1 MQHSSRNTFEMKT
14 FIGKN
19 VTVGI
24 QQITFISCFC
34 YCCYFQNRNKNV
46 INCWKLQLQVSVA
59 EFMMLCYTIAK
70 ILYHV
75 KQTPSHSHHKNPST
89 FLPALQCFQS
99 ILAQWAL
106 LQQVYDYFEIMIPAY
121 KQPLRSILSQVAHN
135 NSKNQESI
143 QSYVKLQVVSFHLLL
158 QNTFH

>member
-24 QQITFISCFC
+24 QQVTFISCFC
-34 YCCYFQNRNKNV
+34 YCCYFQNRNKTV
-46 INCWKLQLQVSVA
+46 INCWKLQLQASVV
-59 EFMMLCYTIAK
+59 EFMMLGYTIAK

-75 KQTPSHSHHKNPST
+75 KQTPSHSHHKNPRET
-89 FLPALQCFQS
+89 
-99 ILAQWAL
+99 I
-106 LQQVYDYFEIMIPAY
+106 FEIMIPAY

-143 QSYVKLQVVSFHLLL
+143 QSYVKQQVVSFHLLL